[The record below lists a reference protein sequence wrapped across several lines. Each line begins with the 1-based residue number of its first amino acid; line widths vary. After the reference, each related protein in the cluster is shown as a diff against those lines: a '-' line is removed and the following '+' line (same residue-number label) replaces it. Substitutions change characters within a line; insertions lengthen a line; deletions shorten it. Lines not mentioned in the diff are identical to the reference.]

1 MSRYFGN
8 VAQNGYVVRDI
19 EAAMRHWSGVLGVG
33 PWFYAER
40 APIENFQFR
49 GAPSDCVISI
59 ALANAGTLQ
68 IELIQQRNDAPSM
81 YRNFLDAGHE
91 GLQHIAYWTD
101 RFDAALDVAKT
112 LGWTLGQSGHVGEP
126 GRFAYFETEA
136 HPGTVVELSSCRKQ
150 TAPKERCS
158 NASPPPRA
166 NGTAATLFGP
176 NGRFNAPSHPA
187 RYSVAL

>member
-1 MSRYFGN
+1 MSRYFGD

-40 APIENFQFR
+40 VPIEDFQFR
-49 GAPSDCVISI
+49 GAPSDCAISI

-81 YRNFLDAGHE
+81 YRDFLEAGHE

-101 RFDAALDVAKT
+101 RFDAALDVART
-112 LGWTLGQSGHVGEP
+112 LGWVLGQSGFVGKP

-136 HPGTVVELSSCRKQ
+136 HPGTVIELSE
-150 TAPKERCS
+150 TNGPKGAMFKRI
-158 NASPPPRA
+158 
-166 NGTAATLFGP
+166 AAAAHDWDGSDPIRTRWPL
-176 NGRFNAPSHPA
+176 
-187 RYSVAL
+187 